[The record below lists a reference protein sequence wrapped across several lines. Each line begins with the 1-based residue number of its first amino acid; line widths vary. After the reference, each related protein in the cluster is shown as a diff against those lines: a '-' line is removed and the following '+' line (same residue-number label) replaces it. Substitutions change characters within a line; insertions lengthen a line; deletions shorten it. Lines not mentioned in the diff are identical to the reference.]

1 MGRFSDAELEA
12 MRQQLDGHVAEFRAH
27 VEAESL
33 RWGQLIRSQEENGR
47 QILSLAR
54 SVESQAEA
62 TKGLV
67 DAWQVAIGG
76 MKVLG
81 VIERVA
87 KWLAG
92 VAVFVAIA
100 QWLGWTVGHK

>member
-1 MGRFSDAELEA
+1 MSRFSDDELVA
-12 MRQQLDGHVAEFRAH
+12 MRQAQELYHQKLDDHILQEGK
-27 VEAESL
+27 
-33 RWGQLIRSQEENGR
+33 RWDKLLQAQEENGR

-100 QWLGWTVGHK
+100 QWLGLTVGHK